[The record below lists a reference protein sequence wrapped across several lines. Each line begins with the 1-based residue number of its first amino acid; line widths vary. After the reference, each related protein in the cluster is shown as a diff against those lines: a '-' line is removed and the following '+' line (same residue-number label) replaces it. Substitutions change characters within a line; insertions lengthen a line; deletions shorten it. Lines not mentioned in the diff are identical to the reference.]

1 MINFKSKKL
10 WIISGAVLIVLI
22 LVVSNI
28 ARGSKKL
35 TVQPAKVKKGD
46 IISTVSAPGNV
57 KAETEVQISA
67 YVMGKITRLPVKEGD
82 KVRQGQ
88 ILVQIDPASYAAQ
101 VKQNR
106 ASLELAQANLAQTEL
121 IYKRKQEL
129 FSAGL
134 ISQEEHEAT
143 ATQYNLDRARLTQ
156 AEASLEQAQDTY
168 AKTTITSPI
177 NGTVVQL
184 NVEAGEVVVTGTMN
198 NAGSVIMTVA
208 DLSQMEVEAQVDE
221 SDVKDIK
228 PGQEAEVEVD
238 AIIGKTFKGVV
249 SEVGNAAISTS
260 ASSTS
265 NASVN
270 YTVKTRITDKSI
282 DLKSG
287 MSANVDITTAH
298 KSGIVLIPIQS
309 VVMRKAEAERM
320 QAEPKK
326 GRGAK
331 DKASSHATATA
342 DRPADDSSGDGKR
355 VKEKEQEVVYVME
368 KGRAVITPVKTGVS
382 DQDNIEVISGLV
394 EGQEVI
400 KGPFSVLRNI
410 KHNDKVKTGTAKAA
424 GKADISGAGK

>member
-1 MINFKSKKL
+1 MKKINFKSKKL
-10 WIISGAVLIVLI
+10 WIIAGAVLLVLI
-22 LVVSNI
+22 LVISNI

-35 TVQPAKVKKGD
+35 AIQSAKVKKGE

-82 KVRQGQ
+82 KVREGQ
-88 ILVQIDPASYAAQ
+88 ILVQIDPANYAAQ
-101 VKQNR
+101 VKQAK
-106 ASLELAQANLAQTEL
+106 ASLVLAQANLAQTEL

-129 FSAGL
+129 FAAGL
-134 ISQEEHEAT
+134 ISQEENEAT
-143 ATQYNLDRARLTQ
+143 TTQYNLDRARLTQ

-177 NGTVVQL
+177 NGIVVQL
-184 NVEAGEVVVTGTMN
+184 NVEVGEVVVTGTMN

-228 PGQEAEVEVD
+228 LGQEAQVEVD
-238 AIIGKTFKGVV
+238 AVLGKTFKGVV
-249 SEVGNAAISTS
+249 SEVGNAAISS
-260 ASSTS
+260 SSSSTS

-270 YTVKTRITDKSI
+270 YTIKTRITDKSS
-282 DLKSG
+282 DFKSG
-287 MSANVDITTAH
+287 MSANVEITTSH
-298 KSGIVLIPIQS
+298 KSEILLIPIQS
-309 VVMRKAEAERM
+309 VVMRRVEAERQ

-326 GRGAK
+326 GRAAK
-331 DKASSHATATA
+331 GSVSTE
-342 DRPADDSSGDGKR
+342 DSSAEGKKA
-355 VKEKEQEVVYVME
+355 KEKEQEVVYVIE

-382 DQDNIEVISGLV
+382 DQDNIEVISGLT

-400 KGPFSVLRNI
+400 KGPFSVLRNL
-410 KHNDKVKTGTAKAA
+410 KHDDKVKTGTAKAA

>member
-1 MINFKSKKL
+1 MKKINLKSKKL
-10 WIISGAVLIVLI
+10 WIISGAVLLVLI

-35 TVQPAKVKKGD
+35 TIQSAKVKTGE

-88 ILVQIDPASYAAQ
+88 VLVQIDPASYAAQ
-101 VKQNR
+101 VKQNK

-129 FSAGL
+129 FAAGL
-134 ISQEEHEAT
+134 ISQEENEAT
-143 ATQYNLDRARLTQ
+143 TTQYNLDRARLTQ

-184 NVEAGEVVVTGTMN
+184 NVEVGEVVVTGTMN

-228 PGQEAEVEVD
+228 LGQEAQVEVD
-238 AIIGKTFKGVV
+238 AIIGRTFKGVV
-249 SEVGNAAISTS
+249 SEVGNAAISS
-260 ASSTS
+260 SSSSTS

-270 YTVKTRITDKSI
+270 YTVKTRIIDKST

-287 MSANVDITTAH
+287 MSANVEITTAH
-298 KSGIVLIPIQS
+298 KTGIMLIPIQS
-309 VVMRKAEAERM
+309 VVMRKAEAERK
-320 QAEPKK
+320 QADPKK
-326 GRGAK
+326 
-331 DKASSHATATA
+331 DKGGKGTAL
-342 DRPADDSSGDGKR
+342 ADDSSNDGKR

-368 KGRAVITPVKTGVS
+368 KGRAVITPVQTGTS
-382 DQDNIEVISGLV
+382 DQENIEVVSGLT

-400 KGPFSVLRNI
+400 KGPFSVLRNL
-410 KHNDKVKTGTAKAA
+410 KHNDKIKTGTAKAA
-424 GKADISGAGK
+424 GKQDNAGK

>member
-1 MINFKSKKL
+1 MKKINFKSKKL
-10 WIISGAVLIVLI
+10 WIISGAVLLVLI
-22 LVVSNI
+22 LVISNI

-35 TVQPAKVKKGD
+35 TVQSAKAQKGE

-88 ILVQIDPASYAAQ
+88 ILVQIDPANYAAQ
-101 VKQNR
+101 VKQAR
-106 ASLELAQANLAQTEL
+106 ASLDLSKANLSQSEL
-121 IYKRKQEL
+121 VFKRNKEL
-129 FSAGL
+129 FDKGL
-134 ISQEEHEAT
+134 LSQEGFEQVNT
-143 ATQYNLDRARLTQ
+143 DYQLNQARVIQ

-184 NVEAGEVVVTGTMN
+184 NVEVGEVVVTGTMN

-221 SDVKDIK
+221 SDVRDIK
-228 PGQEAEVEVD
+228 LGQEAQVEVD
-238 AIIGKTFKGVV
+238 AIIGKTFKGEV
-249 SEVGNAAISTS
+249 SEVGNAAISS
-260 ASSTS
+260 SSSSTS

-270 YTVKTRITDKSI
+270 YTVKTRIIDKSI

-287 MSANVDITTAH
+287 MSANVEITTAH
-298 KSGIVLIPIQS
+298 KSGIMLIPIQS
-309 VVMRKAEAERM
+309 VVMRRVEAERQ

-326 GRGAK
+326 GRAAK
-331 DKASSHATATA
+331 DKASLAK
-342 DRPADDSSGDGKR
+342 DSLGDGKKA
-355 VKEKEQEVVYVME
+355 KEKEQEVVYVIE
-368 KGRAVITPVKTGVS
+368 KGRAVITAVKTGVS
-382 DQDNIEVISGLV
+382 DQDNIEVISGLT
-394 EGQEVI
+394 EDQEVV
-400 KGPFSVLRNI
+400 KGPFSVLRNL

-424 GKADISGAGK
+424 GKADISGVGK

>member
-1 MINFKSKKL
+1 MKKINLKSKKL
-10 WIISGAVLIVLI
+10 WIISGAVLLVLI

-35 TVQPAKVKKGD
+35 AIQSAKVKKGE

-88 ILVQIDPASYAAQ
+88 VLVQIDPANYAAQ
-101 VKQNR
+101 VKQNK

-129 FSAGL
+129 FAAGL
-134 ISQEEHEAT
+134 ISQEENEAT
-143 ATQYNLDRARLTQ
+143 TTQYNLDRARLTQ

-184 NVEAGEVVVTGTMN
+184 NVEVGEVVVTGTMN

-228 PGQEAEVEVD
+228 LGQEAQVEVD
-238 AIIGKTFKGVV
+238 AIIGRTFKGVV
-249 SEVGNAAISTS
+249 SEVGNAAISS
-260 ASSTS
+260 SSSSTS

-270 YTVKTRITDKSI
+270 YTVKTRIIDKSA

-287 MSANVDITTAH
+287 MSANVEITTAH
-298 KSGIVLIPIQS
+298 KTGIMLIPIQS
-309 VVMRKAEAERM
+309 VVMRKAEAERK
-320 QAEPKK
+320 QADPKK
-326 GRGAK
+326 
-331 DKASSHATATA
+331 DKGGKGTAL
-342 DRPADDSSGDGKR
+342 ADDSSSDGKR

-368 KGRAVITPVKTGVS
+368 KGRAVISPVQTGAS
-382 DQDNIEVISGLV
+382 DQENIEVVSGLT

-400 KGPFSVLRNI
+400 KGPFSVLRNL
-410 KHNDKVKTGTAKAA
+410 KHNDKIKTGSTKAA
-424 GKADISGAGK
+424 GKQDNAGK

>member
-1 MINFKSKKL
+1 VKAINFKSKKL

-35 TVQPAKVKKGD
+35 TIQSAKVKKGD

-88 ILVQIDPASYAAQ
+88 ILVQIDPANYAAQ
-101 VKQNR
+101 VKQAR

-121 IYKRKQEL
+121 IYQRKQEL
-129 FSAGL
+129 FGAGL
-134 ISQEEHEAT
+134 ISQEENEAT
-143 ATQYNLDRARLTQ
+143 TTQYNLDQARLTQ

-168 AKTTITSPI
+168 SKTTITSPI

-184 NVEAGEVVVTGTMN
+184 NVEVGEVVVTGTMN

-228 PGQEAEVEVD
+228 LGQEAQVEVD

-249 SEVGNAAISTS
+249 SEVGNAAISSGTS
-260 ASSTS
+260 ASS

-270 YTVKTRITDKSI
+270 YTVKTRIIDKSI

-287 MSANVDITTAH
+287 MSANVEITTAH
-298 KSGIVLIPIQS
+298 KTGILLIPIQS
-309 VVMRKAEAERM
+309 VVMRKAEAERK
-320 QAEPKK
+320 QADPKK
-326 GRGAK
+326 GRASKAK
-331 DKASSHATATA
+331 S
-342 DRPADDSSGDGKR
+342 PADDSSGDGKR

-368 KGRAVITPVKTGVS
+368 KGRAVITPVQTGTS
-382 DQDNIEVISGLV
+382 DQDNIEVVSGLT

-400 KGPFSVLRNI
+400 KGPFSVLRNL

-424 GKADISGAGK
+424 GKTDNSGK

>member
-1 MINFKSKKL
+1 MKKINLKSKKL
-10 WIISGAVLIVLI
+10 WIISGAVLLVLI

-35 TVQPAKVKKGD
+35 AIQSAKVKKGE

-88 ILVQIDPASYAAQ
+88 VLVQIDPTSYAAQ
-101 VKQNR
+101 VKQNK

-129 FSAGL
+129 FAAGL
-134 ISQEEHEAT
+134 ISQEENEAT
-143 ATQYNLDRARLTQ
+143 TTQYNLDRARLTQ

-184 NVEAGEVVVTGTMN
+184 NVEVGEVVVTGTMN

-228 PGQEAEVEVD
+228 LGQEAQVEVD
-238 AIIGKTFKGVV
+238 AIIGRTFKGVV
-249 SEVGNAAISTS
+249 SEVGNAAISS
-260 ASSTS
+260 GSSSTS

-270 YTVKTRITDKSI
+270 YTVKTRIIDKSA

-287 MSANVDITTAH
+287 MSANVEITTAH
-298 KSGIVLIPIQS
+298 KTGIMLIPIQS
-309 VVMRKAEAERM
+309 VVMRKAEAERK
-320 QAEPKK
+320 QADPKK
-326 GRGAK
+326 
-331 DKASSHATATA
+331 DKGGKGTAL
-342 DRPADDSSGDGKR
+342 ADDSSSDGKR

-368 KGRAVITPVKTGVS
+368 KGRAVISPVQTGTS
-382 DQDNIEVISGLV
+382 DQENIEVISGLT

-400 KGPFSVLRNI
+400 KGPFSVLRNL
-410 KHNDKVKTGTAKAA
+410 KHNDKIKTGTAKAA
-424 GKADISGAGK
+424 GKQDNAGK

>member
-1 MINFKSKKL
+1 MKKIDFKSKKL
-10 WIISGAVLIVLI
+10 WIISGAVLLVLV

-28 ARGSKKL
+28 ARGSRKL
-35 TVQPAKVKKGD
+35 TVQSAKVKRGD

-82 KVRQGQ
+82 RVRQGQ
-88 ILVQIDPASYAAQ
+88 VLVQIDPASYAAQ

-129 FSAGL
+129 FAAGL

-143 ATQYNLDRARLTQ
+143 TTQYNLDRARLTQ
-156 AEASLEQAQDTY
+156 AEAALEQAQDTY

-228 PGQEAEVEVD
+228 PGQEVQVEVD

-249 SEVGNAAISTS
+249 SEVGNAAISTV

-270 YTVKTRITDKSI
+270 YTVKTRITDKSA
-282 DLKSG
+282 DLRSG
-287 MSANVDITTAH
+287 MSANVEITTSN
-298 KSGIVLIPIQS
+298 KKDILLIPIQS
-309 VVMRKAEAERM
+309 VVMRKAEAERR
-320 QAEPKK
+320 QAESKK
-326 GRGAK
+326 GRGKGVAM
-331 DKASSHATATA
+331 
-342 DRPADDSSGDGKR
+342 ADDSSGDGKR

-368 KGRAVITPVKTGVS
+368 KGRAVITPVQTGTS
-382 DQDNIEVISGLV
+382 DQENIEVISGLT
-394 EGQEVI
+394 EGQEVV
-400 KGPFSVLRNI
+400 KGPFSVLRNLKHSEKI
-410 KHNDKVKTGTAKAA
+410 KAGSAKPA
-424 GKADISGAGK
+424 GKQENSGK

>member
-1 MINFKSKKL
+1 MIDFKNKKL
-10 WIISGAVLIVLI
+10 WIISGAVLLVLI

-28 ARGSKKL
+28 ARGTKKL
-35 TVQPAKVKKGD
+35 TIQAAMVKKGA

-57 KAETEVQISA
+57 KAESEVQISA

-88 ILVQIDPASYAAQ
+88 ILVQIDPANYAAQ
-101 VKQNR
+101 VKQAR
-106 ASLELAQANLAQTEL
+106 ASLDLAKANLAQSEL
-121 IYKRKQEL
+121 VYKRNKEL
-129 FSAGL
+129 FDKGL
-134 ISQEEHEAT
+134 SSQEGFEQVNTDYQLNQA
-143 ATQYNLDRARLTQ
+143 RATQ

-168 AKTTITSPI
+168 AKTTITSPL

-184 NVEAGEVVVTGTMN
+184 NVEVGEVVVTGTMN

-228 PGQEAEVEVD
+228 LGQPAEIEVD
-238 AIIGKTFKGVV
+238 AIIGRTFKGVV
-249 SEVGNAAISTS
+249 SEVGNAAISSTS
-260 ASSTS
+260 SSSS

-270 YTVKTRITDKSI
+270 YTVKTRITDKSS

-287 MSANVDITTAH
+287 MSANVEITTAQ
-298 KSGIVLIPIQS
+298 KSGILLIPIQS
-309 VVMRKAEAERM
+309 VVMRKVEAERR
-320 QAEPKK
+320 QTEPKK

-331 DKASSHATATA
+331 VPD
-342 DRPADDSSGDGKR
+342 DDSSGDGKR
-355 VKEKEQEVVYVME
+355 VKEKEQEVVYVV
-368 KGRAVITPVKTGVS
+368 KNGRAVITPVQTGTS
-382 DQDNIEVISGLV
+382 DQENIEVISGLA

-410 KHNDKVKTGTAKAA
+410 KHNDKVKTGKINPS
-424 GKADISGAGK
+424 GKTDNSGK

>member
-1 MINFKSKKL
+1 VKAINFKSKKL

-57 KAETEVQISA
+57 KAETVVQISA
-67 YVMGKITRLPVKEGD
+67 YVMGKVTRLPVKEGD
-82 KVRQGQ
+82 RVRQGQ
-88 ILVQIDPASYAAQ
+88 VLVQIDPASYAAQ

-143 ATQYNLDRARLTQ
+143 TTQYNLDRARLTQ

-184 NVEAGEVVVTGTMN
+184 NVEVGEVVVTGTMN

-208 DLSQMEVEAQVDE
+208 DLSQMEVAAQVDE
-221 SDVKDIK
+221 SDVRDIK
-228 PGQEAEVEVD
+228 LGQEAQVEVD

-249 SEVGNAAISTS
+249 SEVGNAAISTNT
-260 ASSTS
+260 SSTS
-265 NASVN
+265 AASVN
-270 YTVKTRITDKSI
+270 YTVKTRITDKSM

-287 MSANVDITTAH
+287 MSANVEITTAH
-298 KSGIVLIPIQS
+298 KTGIILIPIQS
-309 VVMRKAEAERM
+309 VVMRKVEMERK

-326 GRGAK
+326 GRKEKG
-331 DKASSHATATA
+331 SISGG
-342 DRPADDSSGDGKR
+342 DSSADGKKIR
-355 VKEKEQEVVYVME
+355 EKEQEVVYVME
-368 KGRAVITPVKTGVS
+368 KGRAVITPVQTGAS
-382 DQDNIEVISGLV
+382 DQENIEVVSGLT
-394 EGQEVI
+394 EGQEVV
-400 KGPFSVLRNI
+400 KGPFSVLRNL
-410 KHNDKVKTGTAKAA
+410 KHNDKIKTGTAKAA
-424 GKADISGAGK
+424 GKPDNAGK

>member
-1 MINFKSKKL
+1 MKKINFKSKKL
-10 WIISGAVLIVLI
+10 WIISGAVLLVLV

-28 ARGSKKL
+28 ARGSRKL
-35 TVQPAKVKKGD
+35 TVQSAKVKKGD

-88 ILVQIDPASYAAQ
+88 VLVQIDPASYAAQ

-143 ATQYNLDRARLTQ
+143 TTQYNLDRARLTQ
-156 AEASLEQAQDTY
+156 AEAALEQAQDTY

-184 NVEAGEVVVTGTMN
+184 NVEVGEVVVTGTMN

-228 PGQEAEVEVD
+228 LGQEAQVEVD

-249 SEVGNAAISTS
+249 SEVGNAAISS
-260 ASSTS
+260 SSSSTS

-270 YTVKTRITDKSI
+270 YTVKTRITDKSA
-282 DLKSG
+282 DLRSG
-287 MSANVDITTAH
+287 MSANVEITTSN
-298 KSGIVLIPIQS
+298 KKDILLIPIQS
-309 VVMRKAEAERM
+309 VVMRKAEAERR
-320 QAEPKK
+320 QAESKK
-326 GRGAK
+326 GRGKGVAM
-331 DKASSHATATA
+331 
-342 DRPADDSSGDGKR
+342 ADDSSGDGKR

-368 KGRAVITPVKTGVS
+368 KGRAVITPVQTGTS
-382 DQDNIEVISGLV
+382 DQENIEVISGLT

-400 KGPFSVLRNI
+400 KGPFSVLRNL
-410 KHNDKVKTGTAKAA
+410 KHSEKIKTGSAKTA
-424 GKADISGAGK
+424 GKQENSGK